1 MKINLRI
8 INDLYM
14 IVFIIYY
21 FVLSG
26 FLSFFLG
33 VSNTIISLFFSF
45 SFVFWYLI
53 KPNRII
59 RKEILNFGQI
69 TVFIIIYIFFTSF
82 INKQG
87 IIRPIIYSQFYLI
100 PLILLFLIYENYN
113 LTFRF
118 LTLKKVKNWML
129 LLALLQLPILL
140 IQNNFFDVL
149 IGFNFSGQKIYSVDF
164 EFGSFPLKNDH
175 ALGFFL
181 VVNLLYIWSNKVLKN
196 KLQLLLASIVLL
208 VNLLLT
214 NSNVSIL
221 FAAIAIAFLVLK
233 KRNEIKIKISF
244 KKILII
250 LISLF
255 FIIVLMEYT
264 ELKFYSDFKNKFS
277 HKLDI
282 RTSLKW
288 FKKGFARREQIILVL
303 LNDNITYLGH
313 GAYAYFDIL
322 AGKFNRTFR
331 HFSQLIWSYYDL
343 GVIGL
348 LAFFYYI
355 KSLIKLFKHKR
366 TSFNICLTIAIIMY
380 SFFTIPT
387 FDYSFMLTYFIYML
401 KDEN

>member
-33 VSNTIISLFFSF
+33 ISNTIVSLLFSF
-45 SFVFWYLI
+45 SFIFWYLI

-59 RKEILNFGQI
+59 RKEILNFIQI
-69 TVFIIIYIFFTSF
+69 TAFILAYIFFTSF

-87 IIRPIIYSQFYLI
+87 VVRPLIYSQFYLI
-100 PLILLFLIYENYN
+100 PLVLLLLIYENEN
-113 LTFRF
+113 VTFRF
-118 LTLKKVKNWML
+118 LTLKRIKKWML
-129 LLALLQLPILL
+129 ILALFQLPILL
-140 IQNNFFDVL
+140 IQNNFFDFL

-164 EFGSFPLKNDH
+164 EFGTFPLKNDH

-181 VVNLLYIWSNKVLKN
+181 VVNLLYIWFNKVLKN
-196 KLQLLLASIVLL
+196 KLQLLLVSIILL
-208 VNLLLT
+208 INLLLT
-214 NSNVSIL
+214 NSNVSVL
-221 FAAIAIAFLVLK
+221 FVALTITFLILK
-233 KRNEIKIKISF
+233 KRNEIKIKVSL
-244 KKILII
+244 KKILLI
-250 LISLF
+250 LIFLSLLIF
-255 FIIVLMEYT
+255 LLEYI
-264 ELKFYSDFKNKFS
+264 EPKFYNDFRNKFS

-288 FKKGFARREQIILVL
+288 FKRGLARREQIILVL
-303 LNDNITYLGH
+303 INDNITYLGN

-331 HFSQLIWSYYDL
+331 HFSQLIWTYYDL
-343 GVIGL
+343 GIIGL
-348 LAFFYYI
+348 LFFSLYI
-355 KSLIKLFKHKR
+355 KSLVKLFNYKR
-366 TSFNICLTIAIIMY
+366 TPFNICLTIAIIIY

-401 KDEN
+401 KNEN